1 MILAW
6 WIVGLATGLVA
17 WIIIGYPMV
26 VMALA
31 RFRPGPAIRQAAIT
45 PRVTAVV
52 AVRNGA
58 AWLGAKIE
66 SVLAQD
72 YPIESLSLLIVSDGS
87 SDATVEIGR
96 EYARREPRVTVLELI
111 AGGKASALNAA
122 FSRTTSEV
130 LVLTDVRQPLA
141 PGCIKALVASFADP
155 TVGAV
160 SGELRIR
167 RTDGQLS
174 VPSLYWRFETGLRHA
189 LARVD
194 STLGVTG
201 PIYAIRRA
209 LVRPIPSGLILDDM
223 YLPLGA
229 FFAGYRL
236 VSEPLAI
243 AWDEQMDVRT
253 EFRRKVRTLA
263 GNYQLLRHEPR
274 LLLPW
279 RNRML
284 WHYLSYKIGRL
295 LLPHLLIAIFVASF
309 FLPASIRW
317 PLVGLQ
323 VLGYLLAAA
332 DPWVPSASP
341 IKRASAPVSS
351 VLAMI
356 AAAFIAQKI
365 FFVRAESMWVPTRTS
380 R

>member
-31 RFRPGPAIRQAAIT
+31 RLRPGPAIRQAAIT
-45 PRVTAVV
+45 PGVTAVV
-52 AVRNGA
+52 TVRDGA
-58 AWLGAKIE
+58 TWLSAKID

-72 YPIESLSLLIVSDGS
+72 YPIDSLSLLIVSDGS
-87 SDATVEIGR
+87 SDATVEIAR
-96 EYARREPRVTVLELI
+96 EYARRDPRVTVLELN

-122 FSRTTSEV
+122 CSRTTSEI

-141 PGCIKALVASFADP
+141 PGCVKALVASFADP

-160 SGELRIR
+160 GGELRICHP
-167 RTDGQLS
+167 DGQLS
-174 VPSLYWRFETGLRHA
+174 AASHYWRFETKLRRA

-194 STLGVTG
+194 STLGVSG
-201 PIYAIRRA
+201 SIYAIRRA

-229 FFAGYRL
+229 FFAGYRIIF
-236 VSEPLAI
+236 EPLAI

-263 GNYQLLRHEPR
+263 GNYQLLRYEPR

-309 FLPASIRW
+309 FLPASIQI
-317 PLVGLQ
+317 G
-323 VLGYLLAAA
+323 
-332 DPWVPSASP
+332 
-341 IKRASAPVSS
+341 RAHV
-351 VLAMI
+351 
-356 AAAFIAQKI
+356 
-365 FFVRAESMWVPTRTS
+365 
-380 R
+380 